1 MTTVTTQKIQGI
13 AKRNGISLIDETRSR
28 YADIASGVRV
38 TNRFGEIVV
47 RFYGYKDTNR
57 INELQAKF
65 IELLNAE
72 GFIAKEKSG
81 YTTRAITVEV
91 A

>member
-1 MTTVTTQKIQGI
+1 MQVTTQKIQGI
-13 AKRNGISLIDETRSR
+13 AKRNGISLVDETRS
-28 YADIASGVRV
+28 YFGDIASGVRV
-38 TNRFGEIVV
+38 TKRHDEIVV

-72 GFIAKEKSG
+72 GFIAKDKSG